1 MKYDVIIIGAGVAGM
16 TAAIYLRRAG
26 KSVLV
31 LEAKARGG
39 QAIQTNSIQN
49 YPGYNEITG
58 AELMDKI
65 YHQAN
70 NLGAKFEYGE
80 VLSIKNAENEF
91 IIETDEDSYRAE
103 KVILAV
109 GTESRK
115 MGLENET
122 KFEGNGISYCATC
135 DGALYK
141 GKKVVIAGG
150 GNSALYSA
158 LYLADVA
165 EKVYLI
171 HYKKEFRGDEILV
184 NELKKRQNVEIILD
198 TEILD
203 ILGEEKVEGIRI
215 KNSDGEKELA
225 TDGIF
230 VMWGKV
236 PATEKYRDLVKLDD
250 GGFIVA
256 GEDCKTSVNGIYVA
270 GDCRTKRVRQI
281 ITAAADGAVAASV
294 AIEEWKSY

>member
-1 MKYDVIIIGAGVAGM
+1 MIIVGAGVAGM

-26 KSVLV
+26 KSVLI

-49 YPGYNEITG
+49 YPGYDKIGGT
-58 AELMDKI
+58 ELMDKI

-91 IIETDEDSYRAE
+91 IIEADEDSYKAK

-115 MGLENET
+115 MGLKNEK

-141 GKKVVIAGG
+141 DKKVVIAGG

-184 NELKKRQNVEIILD
+184 NELKKRKNVEMILD

-203 ILGEEKVEGIRI
+203 ILGEEKVEGIKIR
-215 KNSDGEKELA
+215 NSDGEKELM

-236 PATEKYRDLVKLDD
+236 PATEKYKDLVELDKD
-250 GGFIVA
+250 GFIIA
-256 GEDCKTSVNGIYVA
+256 GEDCKTSANGIYVA

-294 AIEEWKSY
+294 AIEEWK